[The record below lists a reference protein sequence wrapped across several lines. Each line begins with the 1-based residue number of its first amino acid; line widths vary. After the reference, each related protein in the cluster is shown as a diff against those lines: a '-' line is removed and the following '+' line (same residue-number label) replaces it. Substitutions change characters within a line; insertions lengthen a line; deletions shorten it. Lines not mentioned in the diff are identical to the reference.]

1 MLSRIS
7 EKPLQEVFKM
17 MQTCFLERN
26 PLITRKLAALR
37 ITEPKEEQISDCLH
51 RSVES
56 YKSAYLDLAPL
67 ETRCLLHLITLLA
80 SDSLSEKIKDFSVK
94 KMRITPSIE

>member
-1 MLSRIS
+1 MVWASFRSILDKDWVEVLSRIS

-37 ITEPKEEQISDCLH
+37 ITEPKEEQISDCTGQL
-51 RSVES
+51 RATKV
-56 YKSAYLDLAPL
+56 
-67 ETRCLLHLITLLA
+67 LIW
-80 SDSLSEKIKDFSVK
+80 I
-94 KMRITPSIE
+94 